1 MIKFKEMK
9 FKSVKSLVTLS
20 AGLSLF
26 LVGTLAT
33 VGIAGCTHKVE
44 SKAPCPPCPKPK
56 PKTPV
61 IDALKKI
68 DVKHALEIAYLGKNA
83 DAKAN
88 TPAVTTAL
96 RTALKEL
103 KGAFTEEIVK
113 KITFDESLIH
123 AGKTVTIGAIYNK
136 ITTKISVKEAPKA
149 KPIETPEI
157 INRLAALNPA
167 KTKDNLEWNKGFYL
181 HNIGSGFVKDYLI
194 AHVAPKLKFDR
205 SKLFI
210 TSQKLDHGKTFW
222 YQVQKDEATGLHA
235 RYAISKKINI
245 GCDFWIW
252 PGTWAK

>member
-1 MIKFKEMK
+1 MK
-9 FKSVKSLVTLS
+9 FKSFKSLVALS
-20 AGLSLF
+20 AGLSVF

-33 VGIAGCTHKVE
+33 VGIAGCKPKSVDKKT
-44 SKAPCPPCPKPK
+44 CPPCPKPK
-56 PKTPV
+56 PKTLV

-68 DVKHALEIAYLGKNA
+68 DAEHPLTISYLGKHA

-88 TPAVTTAL
+88 TTEVTTAL
-96 RTALKEL
+96 RTALKKI
-103 KGAFTEEIVK
+103 KGAFTEAVVK

-123 AGKTVTIGAIYNK
+123 PGKTVTIGAIYNK
-136 ITTKISVKEAPKA
+136 ITTKISVKEAPKT

-157 INRLAALNPA
+157 INRLAALDPA
-167 KTKDNLEWNKGFYL
+167 KTKDNLEWDKGFYS

-194 AHVAPKLKFDR
+194 AHVAPKLKFDH

-210 TSQKLDHGKTFW
+210 SSQVLNHGKTFW
-222 YQVQKDEATGLHA
+222 YQVTKDEATGLHA
-235 RYAISKKINI
+235 RYAVSKTVNI